1 MFDRRKLLFFIGA
14 ALFPF
19 GARAERYVEPEE
31 AARLIFPDADE
42 AVSFTIEL
50 TKDQIKEIKKQ
61 SGMRVRKP
69 RIEGFEMRR
78 GGLSLGRVYVDN
90 VIGKHEFIT
99 YAAGINDAGAV
110 RGVEIIEYRE
120 TWGFEIRQPNWRA
133 QFTGRT
139 LEDPLRLGKDIENIS
154 GATLSCRNVTD
165 GVRRLLATDAV
176 LNS

>member
-1 MFDRRKLLFFIGA
+1 MFARRTVLFLIGA

-19 GARAERYVEPEE
+19 RARAERYVEPDE
-31 AARLIFPDADE
+31 AARLIFSDADE
-42 AVSFTIEL
+42 VVPFTIEL
-50 TKDQIKEIKKQ
+50 TKEQIKEIKKR

-78 GGLSLGRVYVDN
+78 GGVSLGRIYIDN
-90 VIGKHEFIT
+90 VIGKHEYIT
-99 YAAGINDAGAV
+99 YAAGIGDAGAV

-120 TWGFEIRQPNWRA
+120 TWGFEIRELVWRG
-133 QFTGRT
+133 QFKGKT
-139 LEDPLRLGKDIENIS
+139 LQDPVKLGKDVENIS

-176 LNS
+176 LNA